1 MKKSDIYLVIV
12 IIIFIVTY
20 IFIKIFTYKS
30 ESILINYAK
39 RNSTNVVSNLINDS
53 IYNILYDNGSYDD
66 LIIINKNDLNEINS
80 LNFNNVSINNI
91 LYLSTNNIL
100 NNIKKLESNNNMI
113 YYVPS
118 GVIYSLPILVN
129 IGPKIPFKIDILGD
143 VNNETNIN
151 VREYGINNVVVEVV
165 LNIELTVQVILP
177 FISETLNIDKQIILD
192 SKIIQGSIPNYYG
205 NYGYNKSE

>member
-53 IYNILYDNGSYDD
+53 IYNILYDNDSYDD
-66 LIIINKNDLNEINS
+66 LIIIDKNDLNEINS